1 MPSRYPKR
9 VRHTGRSPLVALALS
24 SHPEPVVTVTTVTSL
39 LALTAGRGA
48 GTAWVALAVL
58 AGQLFIGW
66 SNDYLD
72 RVLDADA
79 ARGDKPVA
87 RGDVSPGTVRTAAIA
102 ALIAAVPLSFA
113 SGVAAALVHLGALA
127 SATAYNLGLKKTA
140 LSPLPYAVSFGLL
153 PAFVTLGLTQPHWPP
168 LWASAAAALL
178 GLGGHF
184 AQSRPDV
191 ARDRRQRVMGLPAL
205 AGERASGIAAAALL
219 AAAAVVISAGTRNAV
234 PLVAVVPAAGVAVA
248 RPAPAFRLTLV
259 TAAVAV
265 VAFLLNGSSLR

>member
-1 MPSRYPKR
+1 M
-9 VRHTGRSPLVALALS
+9 
-24 SHPEPVVTVTTVTSL
+24 
-39 LALTAGRGA
+39 TAGRGL

-72 RVLDADA
+72 RGLDAGA

-87 RGDVSPGTVRTAAIA
+87 RGDVSPRDVGVAAVVA
-102 ALIAAVPLSFA
+102 MIAAVPLSFA
-113 SGVAAALVHLGALA
+113 SGVAAALVHLVALGSA
-127 SATAYNLGLKKTA
+127 SAYNLGLKKTA

-153 PAFVTLGLTQPHWPP
+153 PAFVTLGLSQPHWPP
-168 LWASAAAALL
+168 AWASAAAALI

-191 ARDRRQRVMGLPAL
+191 ARDRRQGVMGLPAL

-219 AAAAVVISAGTRNAV
+219 AAAAAVIAAGTRNPA
-234 PLVAVVPAAGVAVA
+234 PLLAAVPAAGVAFA